1 MRALIAVL
9 AILTL
14 CSACASCSP
23 GGSPSANEPK
33 PASSDGATGSAA
45 PVQLDASVE
54 LFPMGRAPVLVSV
67 ELARTPAERSRG
79 LMYRKH
85 LDAEAGMLFL
95 FEEPQ
100 QLTFWM
106 RNTYVPLDMIFI
118 ESSLRVL
125 GVVENAEPLTETS
138 RSVPGQSQYVLEV
151 NAGFSREHGIG
162 PGTMVRFEGVPGMPS
177 HTTAGEPEAPAQTP

>member
-9 AILTL
+9 ATLSL

-23 GGSPSANEPK
+23 GGTPKTREPQS
-33 PASSDGATGSAA
+33 ASSDGATGAAA
-45 PVQLDASVE
+45 PEQLAASVE
-54 LFPMGRAPVLVSV
+54 LFPVGRAPVLVGV
-67 ELARTPAERSRG
+67 ELARTPSERAKG

-95 FEEPQ
+95 FEQPQ

-162 PGTMVRFEGVPGMPS
+162 PGTMVRFEGVPGTPS
-177 HTTAGEPEAPAQTP
+177 HTTGGPSGAP